1 MWSGFPT
8 VVLIVA
14 ALAPSGSLAMN
25 MPGKATFGRCTVIG
39 GASLPAAVGGGEAL
53 CRSVEAAIKAQS
65 PTRDYAVEVK
75 VMSPSRLSADL
86 VVKGHRLPEQR
97 FAMMDGAINQGSIQR
112 FAESLARV
120 VAEAAK

>member
-1 MWSGFPT
+1 MWSGFSA
-8 VVLIVA
+8 VVLVAA

-25 MPGKATFGRCTVIG
+25 TPGKATFGHCTVIG
-39 GASLPAAVGGGEAL
+39 SGTLPAAVGGGEAL
-53 CRSVEAAIKAQS
+53 CRSVEAAIKAQT
-65 PTRDYAVEVK
+65 PTSDYTVEVK

-86 VVKGHRLPEQR
+86 VVKGHKLPEQR
-97 FAMMDGAINQGSIQR
+97 FAMMDGTINPGSIQR

>member
-1 MWSGFPT
+1 MK
-8 VVLIVA
+8 
-14 ALAPSGSLAMN
+14 
-25 MPGKATFGRCTVIG
+25 MPAKATFGRCSVIG
-39 GASLPAAVGGGEAL
+39 GETLPAAVGGDEAL
-53 CRSVEAAIKAQS
+53 CRSVEAAIKART

-86 VVKGHRLPEQR
+86 VVKGHKLPQQR
-97 FAMMDGAINQGSIQR
+97 FAMMDGAINPGSIHR